1 MGTDF
6 RKKKAEREDVSNL
19 VLAQRLS
26 RMEWSGMEVG
36 RQVWISQVKEGGD
49 TQGLGGWCA
58 CEVRTGGRSRSIFR
72 TTKGHSGG
80 QHQQVP
86 PPCGGERSPEALPA
100 HLEGGDC
107 SFLVSCSL
115 KMLLGFLQPL
125 ETVPFL
131 VHPHTDKK
139 SRNEHGMPWYPL
151 AL

>member
-1 MGTDF
+1 M
-6 RKKKAEREDVSNL
+6 

-115 KMLLGFLQPL
+115 KMLLGFFAALGDSPL
-125 ETVPFL
+125 PGTST
-131 VHPHTDKK
+131 HRQK